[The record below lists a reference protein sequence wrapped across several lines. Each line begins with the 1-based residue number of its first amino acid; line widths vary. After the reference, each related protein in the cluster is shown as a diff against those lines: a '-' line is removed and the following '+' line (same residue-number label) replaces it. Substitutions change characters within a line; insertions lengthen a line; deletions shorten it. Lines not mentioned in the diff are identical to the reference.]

1 MLAIHCSRHA
11 DHQTAVFGFCCFRV
25 FAIQVKQVTHPRP
38 IMDRKIRI
46 CFTNTGQIT
55 VRHTVTDDKDLR
67 ELGLAHAG
75 EGAAMLEFEFLRLI
89 DI

>member
-11 DHQTAVFGFCCFRV
+11 DHQTAVFCFCCFRV
-25 FAIQVKQVTHPRP
+25 FAVQVKQVTHPRP

-46 CFTNTGQIT
+46 CFTNTSQIT
-55 VRHTVTDDKDLR
+55 VRHAVTDDKDLR
-67 ELGLAHAG
+67 ELVLAHAG
-75 EGAAMLEFEFLRLI
+75 ESTAMLEFEFLRLI

>member
-1 MLAIHCSRHA
+1 MLAIHRSRHA

-25 FAIQVKQVTHPRP
+25 FAVQVKQVAHPRP
-38 IMDRKIRI
+38 IMDWKIRI
-46 CFTNTGQIT
+46 CFPNTSQIP
-55 VRHTVTDDKDLR
+55 VRHTVTNDKDLR

-75 EGAAMLEFEFLRLI
+75 ESTAMLEFDFLCLI